1 MKRREFIT
9 LLGGA
14 AAMWPLATHAQQP
27 AMPVI
32 GFFHLTSLETT
43 RKNLASFRRGLA
55 ETGYVENNNVTIEY
69 RWAEGLNDRLP
80 TLAAEFWFVVR
91 YPSLSYWR
99 AQRVPSRQRRQ
110 LNNTDRFHAGS
121 RPSPD
126 RSRRQS

>member
-43 RKNLASFRRGLA
+43 RIDWPWCGSTRTMKAGRRSGALFL
-55 ETGYVENNNVTIEY
+55 E
-69 RWAEGLNDRLP
+69 R
-80 TLAAEFWFVVR
+80 
-91 YPSLSYWR
+91 
-99 AQRVPSRQRRQ
+99 
-110 LNNTDRFHAGS
+110 AGS
-121 RPSPD
+121 IAAT
-126 RSRRQS
+126 QQ

>member
-1 MKRREFIT
+1 LRQARSKT
-9 LLGGA
+9 
-14 AAMWPLATHAQQP
+14 

-80 TLAAEFWFVVR
+80 TLAAEFGSSSGIR
-91 YPSLSYWR
+91 HCRTGEHKGCPR
-99 AQRVPSRQRRQ
+99 AKGG
-110 LNNTDRFHAGS
+110 N
-121 RPSPD
+121 
-126 RSRRQS
+126 

>member
-43 RKNLASFRRGLA
+43 RNGLA
-55 ETGYVENNNVTIEY
+55 VVWLYKDY
-69 RWAEGLNDRLP
+69 EGRTQIRCFIP
-80 TLAAEFWFVVR
+80 GR
-91 YPSLSYWR
+91 
-99 AQRVPSRQRRQ
+99 
-110 LNNTDRFHAGS
+110 AGS
-121 RPSPD
+121 IAATQRWTKLCCRTD
-126 RSRRQS
+126 LK